1 MTSALKTA
9 PIPVPPDIRTS
20 GADKKPEPEFCM
32 MTSSIEASIV
42 VDVTALRTKSSES
55 TLRTKSSEEL
65 PPVISSPR
73 MVIRSPSE

>member
-20 GADKKPEPEFCM
+20 GADKKPEPELDTITASM
-32 MTSSIEASIV
+32 EASIV
-42 VDVTALRTKSSES
+42 VEVTALRTKSSES
-55 TLRTKSSEEL
+55 TLRTKSSAEL

-73 MVIRSPSE
+73 TVIRSPSE